1 MSFSRLPTLQGI
13 SKNIFSLQNLARI
26 IPFCFLVLFVFS
38 SLTAESYF
46 EFFKEKYFDSL
57 QRWMPRPVDPN
68 SPIIILDIDEK
79 SLEELGQWPWPRTE
93 LSRLVDKVRE
103 SGATVLG
110 IDVLFPESDRLDPAK
125 ISLRYPNLS
134 EATKSEIEMIPEND
148 TLFGNSLSKYAVV
161 LGRSGDNAQSPPDK
175 SVPVTEVIVRTKK
188 EAVHPRTFL
197 PRFNSL
203 ISNIPVLEAA
213 ADHIYG
219 GFGLLNVIPDQ
230 DGVVRKLP
238 SIFEIDQCAD
248 FVSKRPCRFFHPSF
262 VLEIVRIN
270 EYRESGDKKPSQ
282 KILLRGGYAG
292 IEKIKVS
299 KEREFDVDFS
309 GSIRPWF
316 SVPDYKKYISVS
328 EFLNEGFER
337 DRLSEKIVLLG
348 TSAVGLKD
356 IKIVPTSNSMP
367 GVEVHAQAIESIL
380 KNSVLER
387 PGEFF
392 TYELLGLIVL
402 GVLFLLAFPHL
413 GSVGSFSIFFVTI
426 SLVIGL
432 SFYLFRFH
440 KVLFDASVI
449 SVVLVGIFFIQTS
462 FRFFL
467 EERIKNRT
475 RTAFSKYLSPDM
487 VDIVSKDPSRLR
499 LGGEEKEITLLFCDV
514 RGFTA
519 ISEVYD
525 AVGLT
530 KLINRLLTPLTRVI
544 LENGGTVDK
553 YMGDCIM
560 AFWNAPLEDPKHV
573 YHACISALEM
583 LAEVEKLNAVLQKEA
598 AAEGQEY
605 REIKLGFGIN
615 TGICVVGN
623 MGSDQRFD
631 YSCLGDSVNLA
642 ARIEGQ
648 SKDYGCKII
657 LSEFTQNQVLNLAT
671 LELDILQV
679 KGKTEAV
686 RIFALC
692 GNEELSEDVEFQKF
706 EEQHNSILHEY
717 RQQNWDCCI
726 HMCEEVGGVNV
737 EWFDMIG
744 GYYDILISRCLE
756 YKKAP
761 PILHEGKWDG
771 VFVANSK

>member
-1 MSFSRLPTLQGI
+1 MNLLSYSKLIGVSRKI
-13 SKNIFSLQNLARI
+13 ISLQSLARI
-26 IPFCFLVLFVFS
+26 VPVSFLVLFVFS
-38 SLTAESYF
+38 SVSAENYF
-46 EFFKEKYFDSL
+46 EFFKEKYFDNL
-57 QRWMPRPVDPN
+57 QRWMPRSVDPN

-79 SLEELGQWPWPRTE
+79 SLAKLGQWPWPRTE
-93 LSRLVDKVRE
+93 LARLVDKVRE

-110 IDVLFPESDRLDPAK
+110 IDILFPESDRLNPTK
-125 ISLRYPNLS
+125 FSELYSGLS
-134 EATKSEIEMIPEND
+134 EAAKTEINKIPDND

-175 SVPVTEVIVRTKK
+175 AVPVTEVLVRTKK
-188 EAVHPRTFL
+188 DADHPRRFM
-197 PRFNSL
+197 PRFKSV
-203 ISNIPVLEAA
+203 ISNIPGLETAA
-213 ADHIYG
+213 NHIYG

-230 DGVVRKLP
+230 DGVVRKIP
-238 SIFEIDQCAD
+238 SIFEIEQCGNLIN
-248 FVSKRPCRFFHPSF
+248 KEQCRFFHPSF
-262 VLEIVRIN
+262 VLEIIRIN
-270 EYRESGDKKPSQ
+270 EYRESSNKKPSQ
-282 KILLRGGYAG
+282 KVLIRGGYAG
-292 IEKIKVS
+292 IENIKVS
-299 KEREFDVDFS
+299 KDREFDVDFS

-316 SVPDYKKYISVS
+316 SVSDSKKYISVS
-328 EFLNEGFER
+328 DFLEKDFSK

-380 KNSVLER
+380 KNSLLER
-387 PGEFF
+387 PGEVF

-402 GVLFLLAFPHL
+402 GVLFLLVFPHF
-413 GSVGSFSIFFVTI
+413 GSVVSFSIFFSVI
-426 SLVIGL
+426 VLVIGF
-432 SFYLFRFH
+432 SFYLFFFH
-440 KVLFDASVI
+440 KILFDASLI
-449 SVVLVGIFFIQTS
+449 SVFLISLFFIQTS
-462 FRFFL
+462 FRYFL
-467 EERIKNRT
+467 EERTKNRT
-475 RTAFSKYLSPDM
+475 RNAFSKYLSPDM
-487 VDIVSKDPSRLR
+487 VNIVSEDPSQLR

-583 LAEVEKLNAVLQKEA
+583 LAEVETLNAVLQKEA
-598 AAEGQEY
+598 AIEEREY
-605 REIKLGFGIN
+605 REIKLGFGVN
-615 TGICVVGN
+615 TGTCVVGN

-657 LSEFTQNQVLNLAT
+657 ISEYTQKRVANLAA
-671 LELDILQV
+671 LELDLLRV

-692 GNEELSEDVEFQKF
+692 GNEGLSKEMEFQKF
-706 EEQHNSILHEY
+706 KEQHNSILHEY

-726 HMCEEVGGVNV
+726 HMCEEVRVTSFD
-737 EWFDMIG
+737 WFNMIE
-744 GYYDILISRCLE
+744 GYYDILISRCLA
-756 YKKAP
+756 YKKVP
-761 PILHEGKWDG
+761 PISDKGKWDG